1 MMANAKQSQKPKF
14 NEKTILAVQRFVNS
28 RSWSDAKKIVEENKQ
43 LLMTREADE
52 ILNEMEARYSRSI
65 WGNEVWV
72 IQEHRKLLSAC
83 RKDGIEQAFAVR
95 VPKKR

>member
-1 MMANAKQSQKPKF
+1 MANVKQPQKPKY

-28 RSWSDAKKIVEENKQ
+28 RSWTEAKTIVEENER
-43 LLMTREADE
+43 LLLTKEADQ
-52 ILNEMEARYSRSI
+52 ILNEMEAKYSHSI

-72 IQEHRKLLSAC
+72 IEEHHKLLNAC
-83 RKDGIEQAFAVR
+83 RTDGIEAAFAVR